1 MAEDAGA
8 VGRGLAELRDDA
20 LAAEGRE
27 GWRPHDRGRHVYEV
41 LREWIIGW
49 LGLATAA
56 VEEEGE
62 RLRSEGIEGR
72 LALAVEAREGC

>member
-1 MAEDAGA
+1 M
-8 VGRGLAELRDDA
+8 
-20 LAAEGRE
+20 
-27 GWRPHDRGRHVYEV
+27 YEV